1 MSDKK
6 YNRATYTGLGT
17 GMQDRLIKGA
27 YLSARA
33 DSPDYSW
40 MNVIGGGIKSFKE
53 EVDTAKANKKAE
65 REETLAGIQ
74 TTVDG
79 IYEAGGSM
87 PKAYFDQAYDYTEK
101 LRERYIAAV
110 ESGDIKLQHQIKGE
124 LNGFSTTIQ
133 STKDSLVEGAE
144 MWNDSSL
151 IDESGMTDY
160 QLAVNASFKEENAQL
175 VDGSYK
181 WENVNYDPSNPN
193 SKEFFTLDDY
203 KKALPLRDDVN
214 KEVYLKDGQNVLDA
228 REQWLNG
235 EGGEFDV
242 NTQRKKN
249 MKIIDD
255 SIKSVGTM
263 QSMVHDDITGQG
275 SFASSIQDHPE
286 FQNIFDVINNKDG
299 LKNQTAIGLYDKNG
313 DGVVDFRD
321 FMTEKSIQNISYNW
335 DDDDNG
341 IIDESERVNMMEELN
356 GPDGLEYVMIFME
369 ENDEFKSDIETMA
382 KENLSDAILNQD
394 NPSYNEDVTK
404 GLLADFMTN
413 RQSQMFYGGD
423 ETYKNLLP
431 NPGGR
436 RADSENYYRKG
447 KLVINGEEI
456 TSLDQYKEMGGS
468 YQYLK
473 DQGYAWDNKD
483 GKWVKTKASFE
494 GKTAKYDN

>member
-1 MSDKK
+1 MSTDKK
-6 YNRATYTGLGT
+6 YNRATYTGLGQ
-17 GMQDRLIKGA
+17 GMQDRLIEGA

-87 PKAYFDQAYDYTEK
+87 PKVYFDQAYDYTEQ

-110 ESGDIKLQHQIKGE
+110 ESGDIKAQHQIKGE

-144 MWNDSSL
+144 LWNDSSL
-151 IDESGMTDY
+151 IDKSGMTDY

-175 VDGSYK
+175 VEGSYK
-181 WENVNYDPSNPN
+181 WKNVNYDPSNPN

-203 KKALPLRDDVN
+203 KEALPLRDDVN

-235 EGGEFDV
+235 DGGEFDV

-249 MKIIDD
+249 IKIIDD

-275 SFASSIQDHPE
+275 SFASSLQDHPE
-286 FQNIFDVINNKDG
+286 FKNIFDAINNKDG
-299 LKNQTAIGLYDKNG
+299 LKNQTAIALYDQNK
-313 DGVVDFRD
+313 DGTVDFRD
-321 FMTEKSIQNISYNW
+321 YIDYDDPNTRGYLEVYFDDFDNNISFSDGI
-335 DDDDNG
+335 DDT
-341 IIDESERVNMMEELN
+341 ERAYMKTPEFLEQITKMMN
-356 GPDGLEYVMIFME
+356 HQNFSVFR
-369 ENDEFKSDIETMA
+369 ENIETMA

-394 NPSYNEDVTK
+394 NPKYSEDVTK

-423 ETYKNLLP
+423 ERYKTLI
-431 NPGGR
+431 PGVDGSVVR
-436 RADSENYYRKG
+436 IKRG
-447 KLVINGEEI
+447 KLYIGSDQI
-456 TSLDQYKEMGGS
+456 TDAEDYKKKGGS
-468 YQYLK
+468 LSHLDKAGWTWNNTDKKFEYN
-473 DQGYAWDNKD
+473 ANW
-483 GKWVKTKASFE
+483 GKEKRS
-494 GKTAKYDN
+494 Y

>member
-6 YNRATYTGLGT
+6 YNRTTYTGLGQ

-40 MNVIGGGIKSFKE
+40 MNVISGGIKSFKE

-74 TTVDG
+74 TTVDD

-87 PKAYFDQAYDYTEK
+87 PKVYFDQAYDYTEQ

-110 ESGDIKLQHQIKGE
+110 ESGDIKAQHQIKGE

-144 MWNDSSL
+144 LWNDSSL
-151 IDESGMTDY
+151 IDKSGMTDY

-175 VDGSYK
+175 VEGSYK
-181 WENVNYDPSNPN
+181 WKNVNYDPSNPN

-203 KKALPLRDDVN
+203 KEALPLRDDVN

-235 EGGEFDV
+235 DGGEFDV

-249 MKIIDD
+249 EKIIDD
-255 SIKSVGTM
+255 SIKSVGSM

-275 SFASSIQDHPE
+275 SFASSLQDHPE

-321 FMTEKSIQNISYNW
+321 FMTEKSMQAYGIEEGW
-335 DDDDNG
+335 DDNG
-341 IIDESERVNMMEELN
+341 DGIINESERVAMMEELN
-356 GPDGLEYVMIFME
+356 GPDGLEYVTNFME
-369 ENDEFKSDIETMA
+369 ENDEFKSDVETMA

-423 ETYKNLLP
+423 ERYKDLVPGQSGVRFSRGRLLIKDSKGREQSITDLNTYL
-431 NPGGR
+431 
-436 RADSENYYRKG
+436 
-447 KLVINGEEI
+447 KL
-456 TSLDQYKEMGGS
+456 GGS
-468 YQYLK
+468 YSYIQS
-473 DQGYAWDNKD
+473 QGYTYDDKDNKWIED
-483 GKWVKTKASFE
+483 RKFKEKEYVL
-494 GKTAKYDN
+494 